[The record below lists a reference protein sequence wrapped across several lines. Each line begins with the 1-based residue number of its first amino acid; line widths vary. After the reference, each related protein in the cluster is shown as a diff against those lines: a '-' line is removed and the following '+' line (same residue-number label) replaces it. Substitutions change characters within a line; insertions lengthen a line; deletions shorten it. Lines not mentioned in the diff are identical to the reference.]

1 MDGRIRAREV
11 RVVDTDGENVG
22 VISLRDALGLA
33 AKRGLNLVE
42 VAPNATPPVCRIV
55 DIGKYRYEIAKKEK
69 ESKKHQHA
77 NKIKELKFHINISEH
92 DYTIKLQHAEDWLRQ
107 GYKVKASVF
116 FRGREMTHQNL
127 GLLRLQRFVK
137 DCADFAAAVSPP
149 RLLGRG
155 LHVMLT
161 ARATKRKRS
170 LPAQPAAAPAK
181 LNSMSTSQV
190 AVN

>member
-11 RVVDTDGENVG
+11 RVVDTDGGNVG
-22 VISLRDALGLA
+22 VIPLRDALVLA

-69 ESKKHQHA
+69 ESRKHQHA
-77 NKIKELKFHINISEH
+77 NRIKELKFHINISEH
-92 DYTIKLQHAEDWLRQ
+92 DYKIKLQHAEEWLRQ

-127 GLLRLQRFVK
+127 GLVRLQRFVK
-137 DCADFAAAVSPP
+137 DCAAFAAADAPP

-161 ARATKRKRS
+161 ALATKRKRS
-170 LPAQPAAAPAK
+170 LPAQPATAPAK
-181 LNSMSTSQV
+181 LNSMSASQV